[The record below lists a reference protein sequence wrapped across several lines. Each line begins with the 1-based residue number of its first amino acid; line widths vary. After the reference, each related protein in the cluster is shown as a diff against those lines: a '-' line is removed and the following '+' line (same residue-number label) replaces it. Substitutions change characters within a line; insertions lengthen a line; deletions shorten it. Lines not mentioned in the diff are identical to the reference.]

1 MKFKNM
7 LMSLVLM
14 FSMSACANKA
24 ESTNSLLWKVS
35 GNGLSKPSY
44 IFGTHH
50 LVPISFLDDI
60 VGLEKAFNSVEQVIG
75 ELDMSKMASMQM
87 AIMQKSIMPEEY
99 NYKELLSEDDY
110 ELLKRQ
116 VSDVIGLDFGML
128 ERMKPAMINNLL
140 MITLYQK
147 YYPSLEDGVGIDQ
160 YFQDKARDGN
170 ISVRG
175 LETAEDQIYVLL
187 ESQSIERQAELLM
200 CSIKHPNLLK
210 EQMDKLQDAYLSQN
224 IDAITQ
230 LYYEDSDD
238 SPCPSTDEEKFLM
251 NDDRNIKW
259 IELLPDMISSK
270 PSFIAVGCLH
280 LVGEE
285 GLIEGLRKLG
295 YKVEAIN

>member
-1 MKFKNM
+1 MKIKGI
-7 LMSLVLM
+7 LMSLVLI
-14 FSMSACANKA
+14 FSLSACANKA

-60 VGLEKAFNSVEQVIG
+60 GGLEEAFNSVEQVIG

-99 NYKELLSEDDY
+99 NYKELLSEADY
-110 ELLKRQ
+110 ELLKKQ
-116 VSDVIGLDFGML
+116 VSDVIGLDFEML
-128 ERMKPAMINNLL
+128 DRMMPAMINNLL

-147 YYPSLEDGVGIDQ
+147 YYPSLEGGVGIDQ
-160 YFQDKARDGN
+160 HFQDKAREKN

-175 LETAEDQIYVLL
+175 LETAEDQVFVLL
-187 ESQSIERQAELLM
+187 ESQSVERQAELLM
-200 CSIKHPNLLK
+200 CSIKHPELLK
-210 EQMDKLQDAYLSQN
+210 EQMDKLQDAYLSQS
-224 IDAITQ
+224 IDAITH

-259 IELLPDMISSK
+259 IELLPDMMNNK
-270 PSFIAVGCLH
+270 PSLIAVGCLH
-280 LVGEE
+280 LVGDE
-285 GLIEGLRKLG
+285 GLIEGLRKIG